1 VEVINMAGAILY
13 SYILYLA
20 FLIFVAGF
28 MYRVMRWASIP
39 VPINITTTGRGYLDN
54 PQTRTASVLRMAT
67 EAFLFRS
74 LFRNTRYDLETNE
87 VSSNRVLWLGA
98 MAFHVSFL
106 LIVIRHF
113 RLVLEPFPG
122 VLATIR
128 AIEAVGPSMPGLN
141 WSSLLIVLAL
151 SYLLVRRVINPELK
165 YISILGDYL
174 VVLLII
180 SIAFSGIIVAYYK
193 LVGIV
198 AVKAWLL
205 NLVAFNIVA
214 PSFHW
219 FFYVHLILVSTLLV
233 YFPWSKLM
241 HAPGVFFS
249 PTRNQVNDP
258 RTRRHKNP
266 WNYPV
271 IPESFADYKEKYKDA
286 LKDVEE

>member
-1 VEVINMAGAILY
+1 MAGAIIY
-13 SYILYLA
+13 SYIFYLA
-20 FLIFVAGF
+20 FVIFVVGF
-28 MYRVMRWASIP
+28 MYRVVRWANIP

-54 PQTRTASVLRMAT
+54 PQTRTAAVLRVLT

-74 LFRNTRYDLETNE
+74 LFRNTKYNLETNE
-87 VSSNRVLWLGA
+87 VQSNRILWLGA
-98 MAFHVSFL
+98 FVFHVSFA
-106 LIVIRHF
+106 LIVIRHM
-113 RLVLEPFPG
+113 RLFIEPFPSF
-122 VLATIR
+122 LATLR

-151 SYLLVRRVINPELK
+151 SYLLVRRIINPELK

-193 LVGIV
+193 LVSIV
-198 AVKAWLL
+198 AIKAYVLS
-205 NLVAFNIVA
+205 LVAFNIVA
-214 PSFHW
+214 PDFHW
-219 FFYVHLILVSTLLV
+219 FFYVHLLLVSTLLA
-233 YFPWSKLM
+233 YFPFSKLM

-258 RTRRHKNP
+258 RTRRHVNP

-271 IPESFADYKEKYKDA
+271 VPETFEEYREKYKDA
-286 LKDVEE
+286 LKDVEA